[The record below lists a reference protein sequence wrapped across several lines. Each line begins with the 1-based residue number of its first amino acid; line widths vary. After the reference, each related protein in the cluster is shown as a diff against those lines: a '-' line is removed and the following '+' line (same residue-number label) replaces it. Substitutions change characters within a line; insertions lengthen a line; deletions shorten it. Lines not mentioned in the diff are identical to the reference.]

1 MAKYPN
7 PFADGAKS
15 NPLRKRNKYGAKRV
29 GEHASKKEHN
39 RAAQLGLW
47 QRAGVIS
54 DLREQVTFELIPAQY
69 SDFLCQREQCRA
81 CPDIAECCKKRGKA
95 KCGIGIKGK
104 PVRVCIEKACKY
116 IADFVYTDNETGQ
129 TIVEDTKGVRTKEY
143 IIKRK
148 LMLYLHGIRIK
159 EV

>member
-1 MAKYPN
+1 MAKFPVN
-7 PFADGAKS
+7 PFAHGVRS
-15 NPLRKRNKYGAKRV
+15 NQSSCKRNKYGAQRV
-29 GEHASKKEHN
+29 GGHASKKEHS
-39 RAAQLGLW
+39 RANQLKLW
-47 QRAGVIS
+47 QRAGLIS
-54 DLREQVTFELIPAQY
+54 NLREQVPFELIPAQY
-69 SDFLCQREQCRA
+69 G
-81 CPDIAECCKKRGKA
+81 ECGTDL
-95 KCGIGIKGK
+95 KGK
-104 PVRVCIEKACKY
+104 PVRVCIEKSCKY